1 VHANIIALER
11 LDEAL
16 RDAVRFRALNGSETG
31 HEIDRQCE
39 VAGVLG
45 RIDAAIVSQPFER
58 VRRRNGPRSC
68 GCLRA
73 EIGKARLAAWRAVR
87 AAQALQRPSGP
98 YVTAGYIRRSRLV
111 E

>member
-1 VHANIIALER
+1 
-11 LDEAL
+11 
-16 RDAVRFRALNGSETG
+16 
-31 HEIDRQCE
+31 
-39 VAGVLG
+39 
-45 RIDAAIVSQPFER
+45 

-98 YVTAGYIRRSRLV
+98 YVTAGYIRRSV
-111 E
+111 